1 MSKVEEIFQNLKEIA
16 CKTISDLSEC
26 EILPESRLDK
36 DLGLDSLDV
45 VEIIMG
51 LEKVYKVELPMEEYH
66 KLSTVADICNLVATQ
81 LSKEKEENQNN
92 KNMEKIKKII
102 AEQLDL
108 PLEDIQENSSL
119 LNDLG
124 ADSLEKVEIS
134 MAVEKAYAI
143 HISDDEFLK
152 IKTVGDLCQIV
163 EQKRPA

>member
-1 MSKVEEIFQNLKEIA
+1 MEKEKIFQKFKEIA
-16 CKTISDLSEC
+16 CKTVNDLDEYD
-26 EILPESRLDK
+26 ILPESRLDK
-36 DLGLDSLDV
+36 NLGMDSLDV

-51 LEKVYKVELPMEEYH
+51 LEKTYGIELPMEEYH
-66 KLSTVADICNLVATQ
+66 KLSTVADVCNLVAAQ
-81 LSKEKEENQNN
+81 FLKGKVKNQNP
-92 KNMEKIKKII
+92 KRMEKIKKII

>member
-1 MSKVEEIFQNLKEIA
+1 MEKEKIFQKFKEIA
-16 CKTISDLSEC
+16 CKTEKDLDES

-36 DLGLDSLDV
+36 NLGMDSLDV

-51 LEKVYKVELPMEEYH
+51 LEKTYGIELPMEEYH
-66 KLSTVADICNLVATQ
+66 KLSTVADVCNLVATQ
-81 LSKEKEENQNN
+81 LSKGKVKNQNP
-92 KNMEKIKKII
+92 KRMEKIKKII

-119 LNDLG
+119 LNELG

-134 MAVEKAYAI
+134 MAVEKAYTI

-152 IKTVGDLCQIV
+152 IQTVGDLCRLV

>member
-1 MSKVEEIFQNLKEIA
+1 MEKEKIFQKFKEIA
-16 CKTISDLSEC
+16 CKTEKDLDES

-36 DLGLDSLDV
+36 NLGMDSLDV

-51 LEKVYKVELPMEEYH
+51 LEKTYGIELPMEEYH
-66 KLSTVADICNLVATQ
+66 KLSTVADVCNLVATQ
-81 LSKEKEENQNN
+81 LSKGKVKNQNP
-92 KNMEKIKKII
+92 KRMEKIKKII

-119 LNDLG
+119 LNELG

-134 MAVEKAYAI
+134 MAVEKVYAI

-152 IKTVGDLCQIV
+152 IQTVGDLCRLV

>member
-1 MSKVEEIFQNLKEIA
+1 MEKKEILKKFKEIA
-16 CKTISDLSEC
+16 CKTVNDLDEYD
-26 EILPESRLDK
+26 ILPESRLDK
-36 DLGLDSLDV
+36 NLGLDSLDI

-51 LEKVYKVELPMEEYH
+51 LEKTYGIELPMEEYH
-66 KLSTVADICNLVATQ
+66 KLSTVADVCNLVATQ
-81 LSKEKEENQNN
+81 FSKGKVENQNP
-92 KNMEKIKKII
+92 KHMERIRKII
-102 AEQLDL
+102 AEQLNL
-108 PLEDIQENSSL
+108 SIEDIQENSSL

-163 EQKRPA
+163 EQKRSA

>member
-1 MSKVEEIFQNLKEIA
+1 MRTEEIFQKFKEIA
-16 CKTISDLSEC
+16 CKTVNDLDEYD
-26 EILPESRLDK
+26 ILPESRLDK
-36 DLGLDSLDV
+36 NLGLDSIDI

-51 LEKVYKVELPMEEYH
+51 LEKTYGIELPMEEYH
-66 KLSTVADICNLVATQ
+66 KLSTVADVCNLVAAQ
-81 LSKEKEENQNN
+81 SSKGKEENQNN

-102 AEQLDL
+102 AEQLQL
-108 PLEDIQENSSL
+108 PLEDIHDNDSF

-134 MAVEKAYAI
+134 MAVEKAYTI

-152 IKTVGDLCQIV
+152 IQTVGDLCQLV

>member
-1 MSKVEEIFQNLKEIA
+1 MRQEEIFQKFKEIA
-16 CKTISDLSEC
+16 CKTVNDLDEYD
-26 EILPESRLDK
+26 ILPESRLDK
-36 DLGLDSLDV
+36 NLGLDSLDI

-66 KLSTVADICNLVATQ
+66 KISTVADICNLVATQ

-102 AEQLDL
+102 AEQLNL
-108 PLEDIQENSSL
+108 PIEDIHDNDSL

-134 MAVEKAYAI
+134 MAVEKAYTI

-152 IKTVGDLCQIV
+152 IQTVGDLCQIV